1 MYMSMQLN
9 SSSNKFQHWLLEL
22 GKSQRTAKSYAGAI
36 SGRVTRWAQE
46 ANFINTDL
54 FSIHSYAELH
64 SVCEQ
69 LFYYPPFIE
78 QNTRGK
84 GMYSAALNCY
94 KDFVADS
101 CQQLISDDIDEIIQ
115 NPEITSTD
123 KSMWV
128 KTRVGQGHFRELL
141 IEHWGQCALTGYMAT
156 NFLVASHIKP
166 WRAAND
172 VERLDAF
179 NGILLLPNL
188 DKAFDLGYI
197 SFNEK
202 GAVKLSEFIEAPE
215 RLGIT
220 DGMGIQLTPQHQ
232 DYMAYHREHIFRC

>member
-1 MYMSMQLN
+1 MSIQLN
-9 SSSNKFQHWLLEL
+9 RSNNRFQHWLLEL

-36 SGRVTRWAQE
+36 SGRITNWAQE

-69 LFYYPPFIE
+69 LFHYPPFID

-84 GMYSAALNCY
+84 GMYSAALNCF
-94 KDFVADS
+94 KDYLADS
-101 CQQLISDDIDEIIQ
+101 NQQMVSEDIDEIIQ
-115 NPEITSTD
+115 SPEISSTD
-123 KSMWV
+123 KSILV
-128 KTRVGQGHFRELL
+128 KTRVGQGRFRESL
-141 IEHWGQCALTGYMAT
+141 IEYWGQCALTGYTAT

-197 SFNEK
+197 SFNEG
-202 GAVKLSEFIEAPE
+202 GAVKLSEFIETPE
-215 RLGIT
+215 KLGINS
-220 DGMGIQLTPQHQ
+220 DMKIQLSRQHQ
-232 DYMAYHREHIFRC
+232 DYMAYHREVIFRR

>member
-1 MYMSMQLN
+1 MAVQLN

-22 GKSQRTAKSYAGAI
+22 GKSPRTAKSYAGAI
-36 SGRVTRWAQE
+36 SGRLTYWAQE
-46 ANFINTDL
+46 ADFINTDL
-54 FSIHSYAELH
+54 FSIHSYAEFH

-69 LFYYPPFIE
+69 LFHYPPFIE

-94 KDFVADS
+94 KDFLADS

-128 KTRVGQGHFRELL
+128 KTRVGQGRFRESL
-141 IEHWGQCALTGYMAT
+141 IEYWGRCALTGYMAT

-172 VERLDAF
+172 VERLDTF

-197 SFNEK
+197 SFNED
-202 GAVKLSEFIEAPE
+202 GGVKLSEFIETPDK
-215 RLGIT
+215 LGIT
-220 DGMGIQLTPQHQ
+220 DSMGIQLTARHQ
-232 DYMAYHREHIFRC
+232 NYMAYHRENIFRC

>member
-1 MYMSMQLN
+1 MSMQLS

-22 GKSQRTAKSYAGAI
+22 GRSPRTAKSYAGAI
-36 SGRVTRWAQE
+36 SGRITSWAQE
-46 ANFINTDL
+46 ARFINTDL
-54 FSIHSYAELH
+54 FSIHSYSELH

-69 LFYYPPFIE
+69 LFQYPPFIE

-94 KDFVADS
+94 KDFLADS
-101 CQQLISDDIDEIIQ
+101 CQQLISDDIEEIIQ

-123 KSMWV
+123 KSMLV
-128 KTRVGQGHFRELL
+128 KTRVGQGRFRESL
-141 IEHWGQCALTGYMAT
+141 IEYWGQCALTGYMAT

-197 SFNEK
+197 SFNEN
-202 GAVKLSEFIEAPE
+202 GAVKLSEFIETPE
-215 RLGIT
+215 KLGIT
-220 DGMGIQLTPQHQ
+220 VDMGIQLATRHQ
-232 DYMAYHREHIFRC
+232 DYMAYHRENIFRC

>member
-1 MYMSMQLN
+1 MAVQLK

-22 GKSQRTAKSYAGAI
+22 GKSPRTAKSYAGAI
-36 SGRVTRWAQE
+36 SGRITYWAQE

-64 SVCEQ
+64 SLCDA
-69 LFYYPPFIE
+69 LFLYPPFID
-78 QNTRGK
+78 QNTRGN

-94 KDFVADS
+94 KDFLADS
-101 CQQLISDDIDEIIQ
+101 CQKLVSEDIDEIIQ
-115 NPEITSTD
+115 NPEISSTD
-123 KSMWV
+123 KSMLV
-128 KTRVGQGHFRELL
+128 KTRVGQGRFRESL
-141 IEHWGQCALTGYMAT
+141 IEYWGQCALTGYTAT

-172 VERLDAF
+172 VERLDTF

-197 SFNEK
+197 SFNE
-202 GAVKLSEFIEAPE
+202 GGSVKLSEFIETPE
-215 RLGIT
+215 KLGINS
-220 DGMGIQLTPQHQ
+220 DMKIQLSRQHQ
-232 DYMAYHREHIFRC
+232 DYMAYHREVIFRR